1 MIILFVLGIFTG
13 GMAVEQMHFNT
24 CEKVG
29 FKNQACKVE
38 KKLCS
43 LGKDKARCEK

>member
-1 MIILFVLGIFTG
+1 MILFLFGLLSGSLI
-13 GMAVEQMHFNT
+13 VEQLHFT
-24 CEKVG
+24 KCEKVG

-43 LGKDKARCEK
+43 LGKDKVRCEK